1 MILKALMLSDESRR
15 ARLILAEWKGSAMP
29 SEAPAPLTHECPGV
43 SNACP
48 AKRRDTTVSWA
59 PVSTLEAPGISWTLL
74 HEMDYQKYISV
85 RHDYILLPEHA
96 LTNTTRLRWWQP
108 FTISN
113 GIVVSGPDRAQWAL
127 DNILI
132 GGAEIN
138 PSQLVDTFDDEGT
151 SHEEN
156 WSFYPNAVRT
166 AGFCGNPSFHLY
178 WPNKKKDKT
187 HNILSSRELII
198 QPGYMMQFKIVVG
211 CEATSCGD
219 LHSVMLEYTKDARTD
234 SWQLVQTHCLPSSS
248 NSIGCSP
255 FQFHEATIYNSVNS
269 SMWRRITIQL
279 PDHVSSSA
287 TQFRWIQKGEEL
299 EKQSWAIDH
308 VYIGE
313 ACPKLCSGHG
323 YCTTGA
329 ICICDEGYQ
338 GDDCS
343 VFSHDLPSY
352 IKDNFESERVT
363 EINWETIQGGVIGNG
378 CGQLAPYAHGDSLY
392 FNGCQIRQAVTK
404 PLDLTRASFL
414 AKNKIVTFP
423 MSVFF
428 NFWSANCENVL
439 NSLEGISESNQETPA
454 RKLDA
459 ALERLVMCVNRVDE
473 ADTEAEDDSS
483 GFSVETVELFF
494 LGSCSMR
501 SIMEHSQ
508 EHEASLEQTQRY
520 CVQRPIYNEELLQ
533 GQLHRRERTPQTL
546 RQKIAHS
553 CRCSSKKAKSHLY
566 SCIPILKW
574 LPRYPVKEYLLG
586 DIISG
591 ISTGVMQLPQGL
603 AYALLAAVPPVFGLY
618 SSFYPVFLYTFFGTS
633 KHISIGT
640 FAVISMMVGGVAV
653 RQVPDEMIPVGY
665 NSTNVTDSLEY
676 FDARDTKRVQVAVT
690 LAFLSGIIQL
700 CLGLLRF
707 GFVAIYLTEPLV
719 RGFTTAAAVHVFTSQ
734 LKYLL
739 GIKTSR
745 YSGPLSVVYS
755 IAAVLSK
762 ITTTNIAALIVGLTC
777 IVLLLI
783 GKEINLRFKK
793 KLPVPIPMEII
804 VVIIGTGVSAGMNL
818 SESYRVDVVGNIPQ
832 GLRAPAVPDIQLIP
846 AIFVDAIAIAIVGF
860 SMAVS
865 MAKIFA
871 LKHGYTIDGNQ
882 ELIALGICNSVGS
895 FFQSFSITCSMS
907 RSLVQESTGG
917 KTQIAGALSSIMVL
931 LVIVAIGYL
940 FEPLPQVKEYPGIK
954 IFQANASLYFAN
966 SESYTSALKKKTGV
980 DPCAVLAARRKAQKR
995 HAREIKKANTLRKK
1009 AVLKLVNSS
1018 VNIYLCFIS

>member
-1 MILKALMLSDESRR
+1 M
-15 ARLILAEWKGSAMP
+15 
-29 SEAPAPLTHECPGV
+29 
-43 SNACP
+43 
-48 AKRRDTTVSWA
+48 
-59 PVSTLEAPGISWTLL
+59 
-74 HEMDYQKYISV
+74 
-85 RHDYILLPEHA
+85 EHA
-96 LTNTTRLRWWQP
+96 Q
-108 FTISN
+108 
-113 GIVVSGPDRAQWAL
+113 
-127 DNILI
+127 
-132 GGAEIN
+132 
-138 PSQLVDTFDDEGT
+138 
-151 SHEEN
+151 EN
-156 WSFYPNAVRT
+156 
-166 AGFCGNPSFHLY
+166 
-178 WPNKKKDKT
+178 
-187 HNILSSRELII
+187 
-198 QPGYMMQFKIVVG
+198 
-211 CEATSCGD
+211 
-219 LHSVMLEYTKDARTD
+219 
-234 SWQLVQTHCLPSSS
+234 
-248 NSIGCSP
+248 
-255 FQFHEATIYNSVNS
+255 
-269 SMWRRITIQL
+269 
-279 PDHVSSSA
+279 
-287 TQFRWIQKGEEL
+287 
-299 EKQSWAIDH
+299 
-308 VYIGE
+308 E
-313 ACPKLCSGHG
+313 AC
-323 YCTTGA
+323 
-329 ICICDEGYQ
+329 
-338 GDDCS
+338 
-343 VFSHDLPSY
+343 
-352 IKDNFESERVT
+352 
-363 EINWETIQGGVIGNG
+363 
-378 CGQLAPYAHGDSLY
+378 
-392 FNGCQIRQAVTK
+392 
-404 PLDLTRASFL
+404 
-414 AKNKIVTFP
+414 
-423 MSVFF
+423 
-428 NFWSANCENVL
+428 
-439 NSLEGISESNQETPA
+439 
-454 RKLDA
+454 
-459 ALERLVMCVNRVDE
+459 
-473 ADTEAEDDSS
+473 
-483 GFSVETVELFF
+483 
-494 LGSCSMR
+494 
-501 SIMEHSQ
+501 
-508 EHEASLEQTQRY
+508 LEQTQRY
-520 CVQRPIYNEELLQ
+520 CVERPIYNQELLQ

-566 SCIPILKW
+566 SFLPILKW

-640 FAVISMMVGGVAV
+640 FAVISMMVGGVVV
-653 RQVPDEMIPVGY
+653 RQVPDEMISVGY

-676 FDARDTKRVQVAVT
+676 TKRVQVAVT

-739 GIKTSR
+739 GIKTNR

-783 GKEINLRFKK
+783 GKEINLRCKK

-818 SESYRVDVVGNIPQ
+818 NESYRVDVVGNIPQ

-895 FFQSFSITCSMS
+895 FFQSFSVTCSMS

-940 FEPLPQVKEYPGIK
+940 FEPLPQTVLAAIVMVNLKGMFKQFGDIAHFWRTSKIELAIWVVAFVASLFLGLDYGLLTAVAFAMITVIYRTQSPQYRILGHIPDTDIYCNVEEYEEVKEYPGIK
-954 IFQANASLYFAN
+954 VFQANASLYFAN
-966 SESYTSALKKKTGV
+966 SESYASALKKKTGV
-980 DPCAVLAARRKAQKR
+980 DPCAILAARRKAQKR
-995 HAREIKKANTLRKK
+995 HAREIKAADELKKK
-1009 AVLKLVNSS
+1009 AVLKLVSS
-1018 VNIYLCFIS
+1018 LTNDMEASVKHEIANDELPVNGKFAPADASVQDMSPDEHEHFVEPKTNIHSLILDFTPVNFVDSVGAKTLKSIIKEYKEVGVCVCIASCSGPVMNELTRLNFFDNTVTRELLFHSIHDAVLACQVRDSSASWTDFHL

>member
-1 MILKALMLSDESRR
+1 MQEDQLSH
-15 ARLILAEWKGSAMP
+15 WP
-29 SEAPAPLTHECPGV
+29 S
-43 SNACP
+43 
-48 AKRRDTTVSWA
+48 
-59 PVSTLEAPGISWTLL
+59 
-74 HEMDYQKYISV
+74 
-85 RHDYILLPEHA
+85 
-96 LTNTTRLRWWQP
+96 
-108 FTISN
+108 
-113 GIVVSGPDRAQWAL
+113 
-127 DNILI
+127 
-132 GGAEIN
+132 
-138 PSQLVDTFDDEGT
+138 
-151 SHEEN
+151 
-156 WSFYPNAVRT
+156 
-166 AGFCGNPSFHLY
+166 
-178 WPNKKKDKT
+178 
-187 HNILSSRELII
+187 
-198 QPGYMMQFKIVVG
+198 
-211 CEATSCGD
+211 
-219 LHSVMLEYTKDARTD
+219 
-234 SWQLVQTHCLPSSS
+234 
-248 NSIGCSP
+248 
-255 FQFHEATIYNSVNS
+255 
-269 SMWRRITIQL
+269 
-279 PDHVSSSA
+279 
-287 TQFRWIQKGEEL
+287 
-299 EKQSWAIDH
+299 
-308 VYIGE
+308 
-313 ACPKLCSGHG
+313 
-323 YCTTGA
+323 
-329 ICICDEGYQ
+329 
-338 GDDCS
+338 
-343 VFSHDLPSY
+343 
-352 IKDNFESERVT
+352 
-363 EINWETIQGGVIGNG
+363 
-378 CGQLAPYAHGDSLY
+378 
-392 FNGCQIRQAVTK
+392 
-404 PLDLTRASFL
+404 
-414 AKNKIVTFP
+414 
-423 MSVFF
+423 
-428 NFWSANCENVL
+428 
-439 NSLEGISESNQETPA
+439 
-454 RKLDA
+454 
-459 ALERLVMCVNRVDE
+459 
-473 ADTEAEDDSS
+473 SS
-483 GFSVETVELFF
+483 GFSAEAVELFF
-494 LGSCSMR
+494 LGSCYMR
-501 SIMEHSQ
+501 SAMEHAR
-508 EHEASLEQTQRY
+508 ENETCLEQTQRY
-520 CVQRPIYNEELLQ
+520 CVERPVYNQELLQ

-566 SCIPILKW
+566 SFLPILKW

-640 FAVISMMVGGVAV
+640 FAVISMMVGGVVV
-653 RQVPDEMIPVGY
+653 RQVPDEMISVGY

-676 FDARDTKRVQVAVT
+676 TKRVQVAVT

-739 GIKTSR
+739 GIKTNR

-783 GKEINLRFKK
+783 GKEINLRCKK

-804 VVIIGTGVSAGMNL
+804 VVIIGTGVSAGMDLN
-818 SESYRVDVVGNIPQ
+818 ESYRVDVVGNIPQ

-895 FFQSFSITCSMS
+895 FFQSFSVTCSMS

-940 FEPLPQVKEYPGIK
+940 FEPLPQTVLAAIVMVNLKGMFKQFGDIAHFWRTSKIELAIWVVAFVASLFLGLDYGLLTAVAFAMITVIYRTQSPQYRILGHIPDTDIYCNVEEYEEVKEYPGIK

-966 SESYTSALKKKTGV
+966 SEAYANTLKKKTGV
-980 DPCAVLAARRKAQKR
+980 DPCAILAARRKAQKR
-995 HAREIKKANTLRKK
+995 HAREIKAADELRKK
-1009 AVLKLVNSS
+1009 AVLKLTNDVEASVKHEIANDELPVNGKFAPADAS
-1018 VNIYLCFIS
+1018 VQDMSPDEHEHFVEPKTNIHSLILDFTPVNFVDSVGAKTLKSIIKEYKEVGVCVCIASCSGPVMNELTRLNFFDNTVTRELLFHSIHDAVLACQVRDRSASWTDFHL